1 MKIGGDAFMDA
12 KLLARRVWILQG
24 LNFKVKKLID
34 EKSSFVLNNENPEI
48 SHLTTM
54 EDISKLLS
62 LEWKLNNQLFQIR
75 NQLERVKEKV
85 GAQS

>member
-1 MKIGGDAFMDA
+1 MDA

>member
-1 MKIGGDAFMDA
+1 MDA

-54 EDISKLLS
+54 KDISKLLS